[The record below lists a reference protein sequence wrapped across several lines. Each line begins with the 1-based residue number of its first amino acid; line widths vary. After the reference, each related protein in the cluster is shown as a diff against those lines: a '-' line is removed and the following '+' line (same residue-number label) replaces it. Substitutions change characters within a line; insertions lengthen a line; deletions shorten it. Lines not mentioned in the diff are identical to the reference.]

1 MKRRTLVGGIAAA
14 AAAAA
19 APGTASPRR
28 IGMSDVDRLQ
38 KRFARDS
45 MRAMARA
52 AAVQW
57 PAPPA
62 KTDDEPRDLM
72 P

>member
-28 IGMSDVDRLQ
+28 IGMSDVNRLN
-38 KRFARDS
+38 KRFAE
-45 MRAMARA
+45 AMDEVKGLIAKNGGN
-52 AAVQW
+52 V
-57 PAPPA
+57 PPA
-62 KTDDEPRDLM
+62 
-72 P
+72 